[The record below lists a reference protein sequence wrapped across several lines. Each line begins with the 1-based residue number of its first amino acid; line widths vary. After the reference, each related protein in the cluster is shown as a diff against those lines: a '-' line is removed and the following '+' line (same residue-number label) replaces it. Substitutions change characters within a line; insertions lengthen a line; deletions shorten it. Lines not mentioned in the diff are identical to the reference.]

1 MGSEL
6 ETHDS
11 LENSSMEGDDDN
23 QYETKGSEFNMG
35 DENSNNSRPNLDV
48 KRNLDGTDQN
58 FLPET
63 EANGLILSE

>member
-35 DENSNNSRPNLDV
+35 DENSNNSRPNLDL
-48 KRNLDGTDQN
+48 KRNLDKMD
-58 FLPET
+58 
-63 EANGLILSE
+63 